1 MTPIFLEF
9 ILSHNCNQNC
19 CYCVYPKQDKSHMNI
34 FTINISLLK
43 ACLDVFKKFKVP
55 MFIEFSGGEP
65 GLATNLDDAINL
77 VYSYKNLIKFQLL
90 SNGLVRL
97 KRNIPQRP
105 DFFYNE
111 HLIYD
116 VNDDKII
123 KFYDIDYIK
132 YQRNVIILTNNI
144 LKYLLERPEQ
154 VEYFSSFSEFKV
166 INPKIDSIKIEN
178 QLFDLQHF
186 IKKYKQFI
194 YQKKPELLFESIKNS
209 VNFDS
214 FRIQCSND
222 FESSAID
229 LEQEEI
235 VQCSTMISKSNKK
248 PISDNNLLKLY
259 YKKLFNSS
267 SLESFC
273 KNCYF
278 FHQLN
283 YLEGK
288 SFV

>member
-1 MTPIFLEF
+1 MNPIFLEF

-19 CYCVYPKQDKSHMNI
+19 CYCVYPKQDKSHMKA
-34 FTINISLLK
+34 FTINLSLLK
-43 ACLDVFKKFKVP
+43 NCLDVFKRFKIP
-55 MFIEFSGGEP
+55 MFVEFSGGEP

-97 KRNIPQRP
+97 KRDIPRRP
-105 DFFYNE
+105 GFFYNE

-116 VNDDKII
+116 ADDNKLI

-132 YQRNVIILTNNI
+132 YQRNVIILTDNI

-154 VEYFSSFSEFKV
+154 IKYFSSFSEFKI

-178 QLFDLQHF
+178 QLSELQYF
-186 IKKYKQFI
+186 IKMYHSFI
-194 YQKKPELLFESIKNS
+194 YQKKPEVLFESVKNPS
-209 VNFDS
+209 KFDEI
-214 FRIQCSND
+214 RVQCSND

-229 LEQEEI
+229 LEHEEI
-235 VQCSTMISKSNKK
+235 VQCSTMIRKSNKK
-248 PISDNNLLKLY
+248 PISERNLLKLY

-267 SLESFC
+267 SLEPFC
-273 KNCYF
+273 NNCYF

-283 YLEGK
+283 YLEGE